1 MLEKIHKSHLGIA
14 ASIWKA
20 HDIMYWP
27 NMAKN
32 ITSYVWS
39 CTTCGEFSDAQQK
52 QPLQTSTVPWSR
64 IAVDL
69 FIFNKKYYMIT
80 VAVFSIWKSLRLLQK
95 SLHQDRGLCYLH
107 LFVFFLIHTLSS
119 SAEKQKVVLIAILLS
134 KLDHK
139 PLFNHICYK
148 NILVWGLG

>member
-52 QPLQTSTVPWSR
+52 QPLQTSTVPWSQ

-69 FIFNKKYYMIT
+69 FMFNKKYYMIT

-95 SLHQDRGLCYLH
+95 VCIKIVDCAIYTYLFFSLYIHSPLLLKNKK
-107 LFVFFLIHTLSS
+107 LFWLLFSS
-119 SAEKQKVVLIAILLS
+119 V
-134 KLDHK
+134 
-139 PLFNHICYK
+139 N
-148 NILVWGLG
+148 